1 MKFLLIIT
9 VLMPLLALIMFLLA
23 VIFNHVS
30 YEKAAKVCFYIA
42 IGALILTAILIAVI
56 TIIAIM
62 SVF

>member
-1 MKFLLIIT
+1 
-9 VLMPLLALIMFLLA
+9 MPLLALIMFLLA

-62 SVF
+62 SVL